1 MSAEEA
7 VEYGLVDAVV
17 SRPYFSSDIPFSQ
30 KQARRSA
37 AVVAGGEG
45 GSASS
50 SSAPAGNRAA
60 RVLLPKDLGGD
71 RVLAFAVT
79 KRAEELAL
87 EASEAAT
94 KKAEKEL
101 PGFASIIH
109 RTVGDIA
116 QYTGRISGN
125 RKAADAAADA
135 AIEAF
140 SKMDELKDGSEPEDK
155 RVASPAIALGIK
167 AMNESLEAQGGKA
180 LLRPQDIVAEDPE
193 VKRRRNAFLKERA
206 ESMRG
211 GQ

>member
-37 AVVAGGEG
+37 AVLGGGEG
-45 GSASS
+45 GSSS
-50 SSAPAGNRAA
+50 GAPAVGNRAA

-94 KKAEKEL
+94 AKAAKEL

-140 SKMDELKDGSEPEDK
+140 SKMDELKDGSEPEDAK
-155 RVASPAIALGIK
+155 VASPAVALGIK
-167 AMNESLEAQGGKA
+167 AMNESLEAQGGRA
-180 LLRPQDIVAEDPE
+180 ILRPQDIIKEDPE
-193 VKRRRNAFLKERA
+193 VVRRRNAFLKERA

>member
-7 VEYGLVDAVV
+7 VDYGLVDAVV
-17 SRPYFSSDIPFSQ
+17 SRPYFSSDIPFSP
-30 KQARRSA
+30 KQAQRSA
-37 AVVAGGEG
+37 AASSGGGEE
-45 GSASS
+45 SA
-50 SSAPAGNRAA
+50 AVGNRAA

-79 KRAEELAL
+79 KRAAEIAL

-101 PGFASIIH
+101 PGFAAMIH

-125 RKAADAAADA
+125 RAAADAAADA
-135 AIEAF
+135 AIAAF
-140 SKMDELKDGSEPEDK
+140 SKMEEYANGKEPEDAK
-155 RVASPAIALGIK
+155 MASPAIALGIK
-167 AMNESLEAQGGKA
+167 AMNESLEAQGGRA
-180 LLRPQDIVAEDPE
+180 ILRPQDIIKEDPE
-193 VKRRRNAFLKERA
+193 VKRKRNAFLKEKA
-206 ESMRG
+206 ESMRASRE